1 LNPLGHPYFP
11 MKRLGIPKERLGLNP
26 LGHPYFPKERLGIPK
41 ERLGIPKERLGIPK
55 ERLGLNPL
63 GHPYFQAHAPYTRA
77 DFCLIRNLSTSF
89 KCGMRRLG

>member
-1 LNPLGHPYFP
+1 

-55 ERLGLNPL
+55 E
-63 GHPYFQAHAPYTRA
+63 
-77 DFCLIRNLSTSF
+77 
-89 KCGMRRLG
+89 